1 MATRESV
8 MSSERL
14 DEFMEAWNAH
24 DVERI
29 VSYFTDDCVFHAS
42 VGPELMGATYAGRG
56 EVRRGVAAFFERY
69 PDGRFEDATSFV
81 AGDKGASEWPFAC
94 TGAGGEVVATRGC
107 DLFEFDGDHIRVKNA
122 FRKALPRDA

>member
-1 MATRESV
+1 MATREST
-8 MSSERL
+8 MTNERL

-42 VGPELMGATYAGRG
+42 VGPELTGATYAGRD

-81 AGDKGASEWPFAC
+81 AGDKGASEWTFTW
-94 TGAGGEVVATRGC
+94 TGPGGEAVATRGC
-107 DLFEFDGDHIRVKNA
+107 DLFEFEGDLIRVKNA
-122 FRKALPRDA
+122 FRKARPS